1 MADGVTANSTVI
13 ATDNVTP
20 SGTTRAMQVQFVK
33 IMDGTNGGTNVVP
46 GSSARGLSVD
56 PRPKRASVSATPT
69 ISTGAYVKKDAIGGR
84 MTFAVTRSA
93 AAGSVMLESV
103 ELLDKGQR
111 MRDIDLVLFTST
123 SLTVTDSTLFNP
135 SDANAATI
143 KAIVSIGGGMY
154 SDFSGNSVAHA
165 TPYTPIVTASSNIY
179 AALVARSTTANYTS
193 TTDIVVTLNVA
204 QD

>member
-33 IMDGTNGGTNVVP
+33 LMDGTNGGTQVVP

-56 PRPKRASVSATPT
+56 PRPKRASVTVTPT
-69 ISTGAYVKKDAIGGR
+69 ISTGAYVLKDAIGGR
-84 MTFAVTRSA
+84 MTFAVGRSA

-103 ELLDKGQR
+103 QLADKGQR
-111 MRDIDLVLFTST
+111 MRAVDLVVFDTTSI
-123 SLTVTDSTLFNP
+123 TVTDSTLFNP
-135 SDANAATI
+135 GDANLSSI
-143 KAIVSIGGGMY
+143 KAVVPIGAGHY
-154 SDFSGNSVAHA
+154 SDFSGNSVAHV
-165 TPYTPIVTASSNIY
+165 TPYAPLVLSSSKAY
-179 AALVARSTTANYTS
+179 AVLVARSTTSNYTS